1 MAEQYV
7 YTRSKSKQGNFS
19 GFTCRTE
26 GIVGTVQK
34 EIQALALKERQV
46 RNGSGGYV
54 PLWEKRVLSGGH
66 DRVILQQTVY
76 TAETDRV
83 TQTSSGYVLDLTEE
97 LLNRPLAWGGLSY
110 EVQDGEPISL
120 APQAITLR
128 PLSEV
133 LACCSM
139 SGGQLLQLVK
149 GCFDA
154 RQTGSMVLIETD
166 FSGKNAPETGMQLLL
181 WIYCFLP
188 YAMRR
193 ELNCT
198 SCFDGDLNGG
208 CHLGLIP
215 AALSSD
221 SGFRRGFLAGGGL
234 LFSGGEVRYDAAV
247 CRTHYSLQGGSYS
260 RWLSLMI
267 GYALNPEKVRPQ
279 QLQNG
284 IEGVYRSFDTMIRSL
299 PAQDHCSPN
308 YYDALSWNLF
318 RQGMRPSRKPLPT
331 TRDLTYFEDF
341 MAFGSW
347 PEVIDSLGDI
357 LDALKLLY
365 AAPASV
371 QMIRILTKM
380 LRLDGAE
387 GRLEEAWELL
397 SAMLA
402 RDMEAVEA
410 DESSAVSARYIRLMT
425 SDGMEKSEALQ
436 ALSRVFFP
444 EACSAERTEEYEAL
458 WKQLGTDRSPE
469 EGLRRCNDWMS
480 SYVNVCLNADE
491 LIDCAGTVIDELDG
505 FVPRRMERALDCLL
519 GAQETRCYYTRMEIL
534 PNHLTACF
542 KKISD
547 VWSWASELYRPVIE
561 RYYTRLLTLLLREY
575 ARCWSGRST
584 LSTVC
589 SLAETFRREAWYIQG
604 KSYIREL
611 ILTQCADICEY
622 DWEQLKQQFRL
633 EDSAILQRLWR
644 VLDLLDEFEPEDDL
658 KNQLTRQISRYIL
671 HRVPAYV
678 NDNWIV
684 CEVRERPDLRR
695 EGYYLELLTLR
706 DFLQGSEQSLERLQV
721 CIKRNHVSTELM
733 KDMLKFLYRVFQQG
747 GLSRLESVAL
757 EGIFIAVR
765 DRLKVTQLDVFR
777 TVCEIRGGNALL
789 QLLEQWPAAA
799 PVQPAASRQAKLAEA
814 NRRKGAYPWL
824 KTNQNLMDALL
835 RLSQDKKTL
844 RQAAGTNETWYLAF
858 AEAVDALAPPGSKV
872 RPTAIRI
879 NEQLLALQEEQAG
892 LKIRMQCS
900 ARKRRLL
907 SE

>member
-26 GIVGTVQK
+26 GIVGTVQREVQTLAMK
-34 EIQALALKERQV
+34 ECRIKND
-46 RNGSGGYV
+46 RNGYV
-54 PLWEKRVLSGGH
+54 PVWEKRVLSGGY

-76 TAETDRV
+76 TAKADRF
-83 TQTSSGYVLDLTEE
+83 TQTSSGYVLDLNEE
-97 LLNRPLAWGGLSY
+97 LLNHPLAWGGLSY

-120 APQAITLR
+120 APQAISLR

-133 LACCSM
+133 LAFYNM
-139 SGGQLLQLVK
+139 SGARLLQLIK
-149 GCFDA
+149 GCFDVK
-154 RQTGSMVLIETD
+154 RSGSMVLIETD
-166 FSGKNAPETGMQLLL
+166 FSQKNASDMGMQLLL

-188 YAMRR
+188 NAMRR
-193 ELNCT
+193 ELNCS

-215 AALSSD
+215 ARLLED

-234 LFSGGEVRYDAAV
+234 LYSGGEVECDPAV
-247 CRTHYSLQGGSYS
+247 CRSYYSGKDGSYS

-267 GYALNPEKVRPQ
+267 DYALNPGKIRPQ
-279 QLQNG
+279 KLQSG
-284 IEGVYRSFDTMIRSL
+284 IDAVYRGFDIMIRSL
-299 PAQDHCSPN
+299 PAQDRCSPN

-318 RQGMRPSRKPLPT
+318 RQGMEPTKKPLPT
-331 TRDLTYFEDF
+331 ARDLTYFEDF

-347 PEVIDSLGDI
+347 PEVIDSLPDI
-357 LDALKLLY
+357 LDALALLY
-365 AAPASV
+365 NTPASE
-371 QMIRILTKM
+371 QIIRLLTKI
-380 LRLDGAE
+380 LQLDGA
-387 GRLEEAWELL
+387 GDKLDDAWELL
-397 SAMLA
+397 SAILA
-402 RDMEAVEA
+402 RDMEAVGA
-410 DESSAVSARYIRLMT
+410 DESSSVSARYLRLME
-425 SDGMEKSEALQ
+425 SAGMERSKALQ

-444 EACSAERTEEYEAL
+444 DAVRNGKTEAYTAL
-458 WKQLGTDRSPE
+458 WKQIGTNRSAG
-469 EGLRRCNDWMS
+469 EGLRRCSDWMS

-505 FVPRRMERALDCLL
+505 FVPRHLEQALDCLL
-519 GAQETRCYYTRMEIL
+519 GAQETRCYYARLEIL
-534 PNHLTACF
+534 PAHLTACF
-542 KKISD
+542 KKISN
-547 VWSWASELYRPVIE
+547 VWSRGPELYRQVIE
-561 RYYTRLLTLLLREY
+561 HYYTQLRTLLLREY

-589 SLAETFRREAWYIQG
+589 SLANAFRREAWYIQG

-622 DWEQLKQQFRL
+622 DWDQLKQQFRH
-633 EDSAILQRLWR
+633 EDSAILQRLWQ
-644 VLDLLDEFEPEDDL
+644 VLDLLDEFVPEVDL
-658 KNQLTRQISRYIL
+658 KNLLTRQICRYIL
-671 HRVPAYV
+671 HSVPAYV

-695 EGYYLELLTLR
+695 EGYYLELLALR
-706 DFLQGSEQSLERLQV
+706 EFLQGSEQTLERLQV

-747 GLSRLESVAL
+747 GLSRLEPVAA
-757 EGIFIAVR
+757 EGIYIAVR
-765 DRLKVTQLDVFR
+765 DRLKITQLDVFR
-777 TVCEIRGGNALL
+777 TICEIRGGNALL
-789 QLLEQWPAAA
+789 QMLGQWPAAA
-799 PVQPAASRQAKLAEA
+799 PAQPASSRQAKLAEA
-814 NRRKGAYPWL
+814 NRRKGTYPWL
-824 KTNQNLMDALL
+824 KTNQNLMDALF

-844 RQAAGTNETWYLAF
+844 RQAAGSNETWYLAF

-879 NEQLLALQEEQAG
+879 NEQLLALQEEHAG